1 MKNAILLAAL
11 ATTVACAFLYN
22 GSPQQGPKRDPAL
35 KERLTAIQ
43 YQVTIENGTEPA
55 FQNAYWDH
63 HEPGIY
69 VCVISGEPLFRSQD
83 KFDSGTGWPSFT
95 RPIRE
100 SAVVVGIDTSHGMVR
115 GEVRAV
121 KADSHLGHVFDD
133 GPAPTGKRY
142 CINSAAL
149 RFVPEAELAAAGLG
163 ELAATSATS
172 AASTAAGK
180 PPELR
185 TATFAAGCFWC
196 MEAIY
201 ESIEGVGDVVSGYAG
216 GQSANPT
223 YRNHGTHAET
233 VEFRY
238 DPARVSL
245 ETLLRVFWHS
255 HDATDGSGVAPDFG
269 ASYRPILFYR
279 TAEEKAEIERVK
291 ALVQKDLTK
300 PIATAIVPFE
310 KFWPAEDYHQD
321 YVKRNPDHSYV
332 VSVSLPRAREAL
344 EVLKKR

>member
-1 MKNAILLAAL
+1 MKKSLILLAL
-11 ATTVACAFLYN
+11 ATVVGCVYIYSK
-22 GSPQQGPKRDPAL
+22 SPQQGARSDPAL
-35 KERLTAIQ
+35 KQRLTAIQ
-43 YQVTIENGTEPA
+43 YHVTVENGTEPP
-55 FQNAYWDH
+55 FQNEYWNNH
-63 HEPGIY
+63 QPGIY
-69 VCVISGEPLFRSQD
+69 VSVISGEPLFRSQD

-115 GEVRAV
+115 GEVRSV

-163 ELAATSATS
+163 EYAMTP
-172 AASTAAGK
+172 AAGTT
-180 PPELR
+180 PPEPGRPAALQ

-216 GQSANPT
+216 GQSEDPT
-223 YRNHGTHAET
+223 YRNHGNHAEAI
-233 VEFRY
+233 EFRY
-238 DPARVSL
+238 DPTRVSL
-245 ETLLRVFWHS
+245 ETLLRVFWKS
-255 HDATDGSGVAPDFG
+255 HDPTDNSGVAPDFG

-279 TAEEKAEIERVK
+279 TPEEKAEIERVK
-291 ALVQKDLTK
+291 SLVQEDLAR

-310 KFWPAEDYHQD
+310 KFWQAEDYHQN
-321 YVKRNPDHSYV
+321 YVKRNPDNSYV
-332 VSVSLPRAREAL
+332 VNVSLPRVREAL
-344 EVLKKR
+344 EALNKR